1 MKTIQLASFTT
12 EAASK
17 SKGELLKEHL
27 ELLIQEGEDIIV
39 DFNGIKRFAS
49 PFFNNSFA
57 ALALAYGFDVI
68 KKIQLLNITETGQHT
83 YETSLDNAL
92 LISEN
97 PQFSDEIDR
106 IVNNTPKKADE
117 L

>member
-27 ELLIQEGEDIIV
+27 ELLIQEGEDIVV
-39 DFNGIKRFAS
+39 DFKGIKRFAS

-68 KKIQLLNITETGQHT
+68 KKIQLLDITETGQHT

>member
-1 MKTIQLASFTT
+1 MKTIQLTSFTA

-17 SKGELLKEHL
+17 AKGLLLREQL
-27 ELLIQEGEDIIV
+27 EVLISNGEEISV
-39 DFNGIKRFAS
+39 DFNGIARFAS

-57 ALALAYGFDVI
+57 SLALAYGFEII
-68 KKIQLLNITETGQHT
+68 KKIQLLNITETGLHT
-83 YETSLDNAL
+83 YETSLDNAQ

>member
-17 SKGELLKEHL
+17 SKGEILKMHL
-27 ELLIQEGEDIIV
+27 ESLIQEGGEIAV
-39 DFNGIKRFAS
+39 DFSGIKRFAS

-57 ALALAYGFDVI
+57 SLALVYGFETI

-97 PQFSDEIDR
+97 PQFSEEIDR
-106 IVNNTPKKADE
+106 IINNTPKKADE
-117 L
+117 S

>member
-1 MKTIQLASFTT
+1 MKTIQLASLTT

-17 SKGELLKEHL
+17 SKGELLKEIL
-27 ELLIQEGEDIIV
+27 EKLIQEREEITV
-39 DFNGIKRFAS
+39 DFKGINRFAS

-57 ALALAYGFDVI
+57 SLALAYGFDIVNGI
-68 KKIQLLNITETGQHT
+68 KLLNITETGYHT
-83 YETSLDNAL
+83 YETSLDNAR

-106 IVNNTPKKADE
+106 IVNNTPKKVDE
-117 L
+117 S

>member
-1 MKTIQLASFTT
+1 MKTIQLAAFTN

-17 SKGELLKEHL
+17 SKGELLKRTL
-27 ELLIQEGEDIIV
+27 EVFLQEGDDITV

-57 ALALAYGFDVI
+57 SLALVYGFERI
-68 KKIQLLNITETGQHT
+68 RKIQLLNITETGQHT
-83 YETSLDNAL
+83 YETSLENAL
-92 LISEN
+92 LIYEN

-117 L
+117 S

>member
-1 MKTIQLASFTT
+1 MKTIALASFTT

-17 SKGELLKEHL
+17 SKGEVLREHL
-27 ELLIQEGEDIIV
+27 ESLIQAGEEISV

-57 ALALAYGFDVI
+57 SLALAYGFDVVSKI
-68 KKIQLLNITETGQHT
+68 KLLGITETGLHT
-83 YETSLDNAL
+83 YETSLENAH

-97 PQFSDEIDR
+97 PQFSDEIDK

-117 L
+117 S

>member
-1 MKTIQLASFTT
+1 MKTIALASFTT

-17 SKGELLKEHL
+17 SKGEVLREHL
-27 ELLIQEGEDIIV
+27 ESLIQEGEEISV

-57 ALALAYGFDVI
+57 SLALAYGFDVVNKI
-68 KKIQLLNITETGQHT
+68 KLLGITETGLHT
-83 YETSLDNAL
+83 YETSLENAQ